1 MADQAEEHRMYH
13 AAVRD
18 FEAGL
23 LDAAEVA
30 FSDFVKR
37 FPKSGWADNALYQL
51 GMIYSMTGRKQEG
64 LEAFELCVQA
74 YAGTD
79 AAPLAAEQ
87 AAVLKDEMAITETA
101 EVRDLF
107 HAGRNLAAKGD
118 LAGAERIFRRCLEEH
133 PDHALA
139 DNVYLSLSMIFSL
152 EGKFAE
158 ARKTLETILEKFPD
172 SDAAATVP
180 AALRQLE
187 RDERYR

>member
-13 AAVRD
+13 SAVRD
-18 FEAGL
+18 FEAGQ
-23 LDAAEVA
+23 LDAAEMA

-64 LEAFELCVQA
+64 LQAFELCVQA

-79 AAPLAAEQ
+79 AAPLAASQ
-87 AAVLKDEMAITETA
+87 ADILKDEMAVVDA
-101 EVRDLF
+101 ANVRDQF

-118 LAGAERIFRRCLEEH
+118 LAGAEAIFRRCIEEH
-133 PDHALA
+133 PNHALT
-139 DNVYLSLSMIFSL
+139 DNIYLSLSMIFSL

-158 ARKTLETILEKFPD
+158 ARKTLEQILEKFPG

-187 RDERYR
+187 RDERYQ

>member
-1 MADQAEEHRMYH
+1 MADSAEEHRVYQ

-18 FEAGL
+18 FEAGQL
-23 LDAAEVA
+23 EAAEAA

-51 GMIYSMTGRKQEG
+51 GMIYSMTGRKREG

-79 AAPLAAEQ
+79 AAPLAEAQ
-87 AAVLKDEMAITETA
+87 AKILQDEIAVTEIA
-101 EVRDLF
+101 EVRELF

-118 LAGAERIFRRCLEEH
+118 LAGAEEVFRRCLAEH

-152 EGKFAE
+152 EGKFSQ
-158 ARKTLETILEKFPD
+158 ARKTLETILERFPD

-187 RDERYR
+187 RDERYQ